1 MRDSTIRTGMSLI
14 AAAAVGGTIGI
25 THALEA
31 DHLAAMATLV
41 DEKRAGHIG
50 ASWGVGHTVPIVAFA
65 LCFVALGIRLP
76 ARVTAAFE
84 AAVGV
89 ALVYYGARLVVD
101 ATGIGFGDPH
111 HHGGPLHCHLN
122 VGGVSLGL
130 THGHFDDESAL
141 VGVLHG
147 LAGSGGLVVVMATTT
162 ASVDAA
168 FAFLLGFGVLTTVT
182 MTLVAA
188 TWGRT
193 LGTGL
198 PRLLKGIGGVAG
210 GAVGVA
216 LVAEVLLGIA
226 FLP

>member
-1 MRDSTIRTGMSLI
+1 MSLT
-14 AAAAVGGTIGI
+14 AAAAVGGAIGI

-50 ASWGVGHTVPIVAFA
+50 ASWGIGHTAPIALLG
-65 LCFVALGIRLP
+65 LCFVVLGIQLP
-76 ARVTAAFE
+76 SQLTAAFE
-84 AAVGV
+84 VVVGAV
-89 ALVYYGARLVVD
+89 LVYYGARLAAD
-101 ATGIGFGDPH
+101 ATGIAVRKTHRHD
-111 HHGGPLHCHLN
+111 GPAHDHLR

-130 THGHFDDESAL
+130 THGHLDGESAF

-147 LAGSGGLVVVMATTT
+147 LAGSGGLVVAMATTT

-168 FAFLLGFGVLTTVT
+168 VVFLLAFGLLTTAT

-188 TWGRT
+188 VWGRT

-198 PRLLKGIGGVAG
+198 TRVLKGIGGVLGTAI
-210 GAVGVA
+210 GAA
-216 LVAEVLLGIA
+216 LVTEVLLGIA
-226 FLP
+226 LLP